1 MVTVDYE
8 KLEDYSVE
16 FKNVISAPA
25 PVGRILNYVI
35 LAGQG
40 VLRHKNG
47 FREITL
53 RDNIASAWCSEF
65 MVGLGLIRYKETATG
80 IFPVY
85 LTEAGE
91 NLFSLIRNYP
101 GRFHEGVDPTTCR
114 DELLSYNREAY
125 TLFEGIFKASIICKN
140 LIKYIVNNK
149 SNQFKKDSFYND
161 YFELFKSLYDRSS
174 DAGSYNR
181 NARTTTGENRMP
193 SLTQICQFFGFL
205 SVQSINNTPYFVFDI
220 EGLQRDTE
228 NFQFIPITPEKERE
242 LQAKY
247 KEEEILESE
256 LIEKYGIDGTVVHE
270 IVSRNSVVQQIF
282 RNNLIAKY
290 GKKCALCSKDLDE
303 VLLASHIKP
312 AAESNVVEKADYEN
326 GFLLCALH
334 DKLFDKYLISFD
346 ANTGKILISDE
357 LRDHLDE
364 YQLNPSF
371 VLDESL
377 MTEKR
382 KGYLLHHNMEFYS
395 RRTN

>member
-1 MVTVDYE
+1 MITVDYE
-8 KLEDYSVE
+8 KLEDYGVE
-16 FKNVISAPA
+16 FKNVISGPA
-25 PVGRILNYVI
+25 PVGRILNYVV

-65 MVGLGLIRYKETATG
+65 MVGLGLIRYRESSTG
-80 IFPVY
+80 ICPVY
-85 LTEAGE
+85 LTPAGE
-91 NLFSLIRNYP
+91 RLYTLIKNYP
-101 GRFHEGVDPTTCR
+101 GKFDEGIDPSSCR
-114 DELLSYNREAY
+114 GQLEAY
-125 TLFEGIFKASIICKN
+125 SQEAHSVLEGIFKASIVCKN
-140 LIKYIVNNK
+140 LIKYIINNRTNK
-149 SNQFKKDSFYND
+149 FQKDKFFDD
-161 YFELFKSLYDRSS
+161 YFQFFKAMYDRSS
-174 DAGSYNR
+174 DAGIYNR
-181 NARTTTGENRMP
+181 NVRIAAGGNRMP
-193 SLTQICQFFGFL
+193 SLTQMCQFFDL
-205 SVQSINNTPYFVFDI
+205 VEVQSIGRINYYVFDI

-357 LRDHLDE
+357 LRDHLEE
-364 YQLNPSF
+364 YQLNPNF